1 MVKSKPTCL
10 RLEDSGGTAPVS
22 ISLSPTATPLW
33 FAMVFTLIWECY
45 LCKVLY
51 FLSVLNAKKAKLRAV
66 RDREV
71 EEVEST
77 ENGESSENGRSD
89 NGQTVEDS
97 LALRL

>member
-1 MVKSKPTCL
+1 MWTVYY
-10 RLEDSGGTAPVS
+10 
-22 ISLSPTATPLW
+22 
-33 FAMVFTLIWECY
+33 LIFSFFFGVDA
-45 LCKVLY
+45 VLY